1 MMKKRTDRVLAG
13 LAVLQIVLV
22 ALAFWP
28 RAAAFRVERLFPDLT
43 GSAFVALT
51 VTGEEGQSVTL
62 RQKEGSWVLPDA
74 DDYPVQSGKI
84 VPLLEKIA
92 ALTTE
97 NLVARTA
104 ASHRQLKVAEDAFVR
119 RLDLEKTDGSY
130 LRLYLGTSPRLNS
143 VHLRLDGRD
152 ETYLT
157 SNLSTTDIGASASAW
172 VDPIYFSLAMTEV
185 VRFWLENA
193 QGILTLTREAGDT
206 WSMAG
211 LGPEEKVDTSRVE
224 SFLRQATSI
233 RMMEPLGRERKP
245 EYGMETPTAVL
256 TLWTK
261 DREITLTVG
270 APNEKKTNYILISS
284 ESPYY
289 VRVAGYTVRD
299 IVEKG
304 RSDFLVPPPT
314 LTPTPTPEL
323 TPTPVPATMPPPTPT
338 LTTTLEVTPTS
349 VPATVPPPTG
359 TP

>member
-1 MMKKRTDRVLAG
+1 MMKKRTNRILAG
-13 LAVLQIVLV
+13 LAVLQAVLI

-28 RAAAFRVERLFPDLT
+28 RPAAFRVERLFPDLT

-62 RQKEGSWVLPDA
+62 RQKEGTWVLPEA
-74 DDYPVQSGKI
+74 DDYPAQSSKI

-97 NLVARTA
+97 NLVARTS

-119 RLDLEKTDGSY
+119 RLDLEKADGGHI
-130 LRLYLGTSPRLNS
+130 RLYLGTSPRLNS
-143 VHLRLDGRD
+143 VHLRLDGRE
-152 ETYLT
+152 ETYLAG
-157 SNLSTTDIGASASAW
+157 NLSTTDIGASASAW
-172 VDPIYFSLAMTEV
+172 VDPIYFSLSMTEV
-185 VRFWLENA
+185 VRFRLENA
-193 QGILTLTREAGDT
+193 QGVLTFTREAGGA
-206 WSMAG
+206 WSLAES
-211 LGPEEKVDTSRVE
+211 GPEEKVDPSRVE
-224 SFLRQATSI
+224 SFLRQVTSI
-233 RMMEPLGRERKP
+233 RMLEPLGRERKP
-245 EYGMETPTAVL
+245 EYGMEAPTAVL
-256 TLWTK
+256 ALWTK

-270 APNEKKTNYILISS
+270 APNEKKTNYVFISS

-314 LTPTPTPEL
+314 PTPTPTPEVM
-323 TPTPVPATMPPPTPT
+323 PTPVPATMLPPTPT
-338 LTTTLEVTPTS
+338 LTATLEVTPTS
-349 VPATVPPPTG
+349 VPSTVSPTE

>member
-1 MMKKRTDRVLAG
+1 MMKKRTNQILAG
-13 LAVLQIVLV
+13 LVVLQALLI

-28 RAAAFRVERLFPDLT
+28 RPAAFRVERLFPDLT

-62 RQKEGSWVLPDA
+62 RQKEGTWVLPDV
-74 DDYPVQSGKI
+74 DDYPAQASKI
-84 VPLLEKIA
+84 APLLEKIA

-97 NLVARTA
+97 NLVAQTS

-119 RLDLEKTDGSY
+119 RLDLEKADGSHI
-130 LRLYLGTSPRLNS
+130 RLYLGTSPRLNS

-152 ETYLT
+152 ETYLAG
-157 SNLSTTDIGASASAW
+157 NLSTTDIGVTTSAW
-172 VDPIYFSLAMTEV
+172 VDLLYFTLPMTEV
-185 VRFWLENA
+185 VRFRLENA
-193 QGILTLTREAGDT
+193 QGVLTFTREAGNT
-206 WSMAG
+206 WNLAG

-233 RMMEPLGRERKP
+233 RMTEPLGRERKP
-245 EYGMETPTAVL
+245 EYGMDAPTAVL

-270 APNEKKTNYILISS
+270 APNEKKTNYVLISS

-289 VRVAGYTVRD
+289 VRVAAYTVRD

-314 LTPTPTPEL
+314 PTPTPTPEA
-323 TPTPVPATMPPPTPT
+323 TPTPTPTPEMTPTPIPATMPPPIR
-338 LTTTLEVTPTS
+338 
-349 VPATVPPPTG
+349 
-359 TP
+359 